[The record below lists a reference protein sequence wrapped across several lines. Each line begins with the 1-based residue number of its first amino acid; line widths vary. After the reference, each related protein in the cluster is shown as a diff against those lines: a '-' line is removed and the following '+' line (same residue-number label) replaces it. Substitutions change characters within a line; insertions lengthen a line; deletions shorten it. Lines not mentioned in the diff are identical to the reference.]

1 MASLSELDL
10 IKASQLEEAAE
21 VNDQQYVI
29 VAEGSVSKRVRLDK
43 LKGKDGQQGEQGVPG
58 EQGEPG
64 VDGVT
69 PTIVFGTIAT
79 LEPGEMATAEL
90 VPGENNQYTL
100 NLSIPRGQNGT
111 SSEVQQI
118 DIPRIIKKTF
128 TTIVPPSEI
137 GNAGTYIVTGLVG
150 GVQLNQEVV
159 YLSKEYRDDKDVL
172 TIVTLDGHRVEIA
185 YNSDTDKYDSEPIVN
200 SYSALKVEIPQV
212 TDSNILTSPNGTR
225 YKLIVA
231 DDGSLSTEVVP
242 EETI

>member
-1 MASLSELDL
+1 MANLNEIDV
-10 IKASQLEEAAE
+10 IKASQLPEATTVTE
-21 VNDQQYVI
+21 NQFVVI
-29 VAEGSVSKRVRLDK
+29 SDGTVSRKIRLDK
-43 LKGKDGQQGEQGVPG
+43 LKGETGAQGENGID
-58 EQGEPG
+58 G
-64 VDGVT
+64 VDGTT
-69 PTIVFGTIAT
+69 PTIIMGTINT
-79 LEPGEMATAEL
+79 LEPGEQATAEL

-118 DIPRIIKKTF
+118 DIPRIIKKSF

-159 YLSKEYRDDKDVL
+159 YLSKECRDDKDVL

-185 YNSDTDKYDSEPIVN
+185 YNRDTDKYDPEPIVN

-212 TDSNILTSPNGTR
+212 TDSNILTSSNGTR